1 MPINGVKKAY
11 KDRYTFVPLS
21 QRSTQPVQ
29 WYTLPPRF
37 IAYYGSPCYDTTA
50 EAAYSSKYPIAR
62 YLYVYLNKG
71 PNESLDPLR
80 AEFIRSI
87 LSKDGQ
93 TQTEK
98 GGFFPITNDI
108 REHDLEGLGISTL
121 SN

>member
-1 MPINGVKKAY
+1 MRRLQSG
-11 KDRYTFVPLS
+11 TS
-21 QRSTQPVQ
+21 QPVQ